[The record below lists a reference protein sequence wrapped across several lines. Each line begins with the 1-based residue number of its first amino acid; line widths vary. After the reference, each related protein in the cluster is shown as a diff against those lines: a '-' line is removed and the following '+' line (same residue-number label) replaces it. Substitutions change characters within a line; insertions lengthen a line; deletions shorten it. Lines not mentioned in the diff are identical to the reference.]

1 MKVYVIMRVFD
12 PWIGDIDLL
21 DIAEIIGVYT
31 TETKAREA
39 QEKAWDYAGEYS
51 VMDVVFEEVI
61 IDED

>member
-1 MKVYVIMRVFD
+1 MKVYVVTRVFD

-31 TETKAREA
+31 TKAKAREA